1 MENLLSVI
9 IQAQNGDDKAME
21 KLFLQFENLLI
32 KLSRNNHGFID
43 EDCYQIL
50 SERFVKA
57 VRQFDVNRTRALI
70 KERGS

>member
-9 IQAQNGDDKAME
+9 IQAQNGDEKAME
-21 KLFLQFENLLI
+21 NLFLQFENLLI
-32 KLSRNNHGFID
+32 KLSRNDHGFID
-43 EDCYQIL
+43 EDCYQTL

-70 KERGS
+70 EERDS

>member
-9 IQAQNGDDKAME
+9 IQAQNGDEKAME

-32 KLSRNNHGFID
+32 KLSRNDYGFID
-43 EDCYQIL
+43 EDCYQTL

-57 VRQFDVNRTRALI
+57 VRQFDIKRTRALI
-70 KERGS
+70 EERDN